1 MPDSASLPETATP
14 QDEATAAPRPERAI
28 VTVCTACRPE
38 DVAKQDAP
46 GRAFHELV
54 RAELAGLAA
63 CTVRPSECLSVCKRP
78 CTVAVSHPE
87 GYTFLF
93 GDLDG
98 EEAARGLAEFARR
111 YVEAPH
117 GFVPWRERPEVL
129 RRAIVARVPPLG
141 WSPEDGGTP

>member
-1 MPDSASLPETATP
+1 MPSTASPAERALP
-14 QDEATAAPRPERAI
+14 DTAAPAPRPDRAI

-38 DVAKQDAP
+38 GVSRHEAP
-46 GRAFHELV
+46 GRVFHDLV
-54 RAELAGLAA
+54 RQELAGLAA

-93 GDLDG
+93 GDLQG
-98 EEAARGLAEFARR
+98 QEAALGLAAFARR
-111 YVEAPH
+111 YVEAPY
-117 GFVPWRERPEVL
+117 GFVPWRDRPEVL
-129 RRAIVARVPPLG
+129 RGAIVARVPPAG